1 MKYHLLKTVN
11 PYFQDVYDGLK
22 TFELRLNDR
31 DFSEDDILILVEY
44 EDREFTNRFVVKRV
58 GTLIEVNLRQ
68 YRQTQHIIMSL
79 LPQSSVNQ
87 TVFDMLEEIG
97 LGNESQ

>member
-22 TFELRLNDR
+22 TFELRVNDR

-44 EDREFTNRFVVKRV
+44 EDEEYTNRILVKRV
-58 GTLIEVNLRQ
+58 GTVIEVTLKEFNKV
-68 YRQTQHIIMSL
+68 YIIMSL
-79 LPQSSVNQ
+79 LPQSSLNQ
-87 TVFDMLEEIG
+87 TVFDMLEEVG
-97 LGNESQ
+97 FET

>member
-1 MKYHLLKTVN
+1 MKYHLLKTLN
-11 PYFQDVYDGLK
+11 PYFQDIYDGLK
-22 TFELRLNDR
+22 TFEFRINDR

-44 EDREFTNRFVVKRV
+44 GDEEFTNRFVVKRV
-58 GTLIEVNLRQ
+58 GTMMTVALRESENP
-68 YRQTQHIIMSL
+68 YVIMSL

-97 LGNESQ
+97 FENESQ